1 MRVNAIISGLVIVI
15 VTIVAIF
22 ATLGNLFRGDD
33 GETPDL
39 PETVM
44 SVPDSTSRPRPADAS
59 AKPLPP
65 LVVPLIPAAVHDL
78 DGAAGEIEFCLPIV
92 LPHTPCMPRAAILGL
107 DTRPVDRLTA
117 DGAPRFAEVM
127 LVHPTDFKEPE
138 RVVRTCEVYASLT
151 AEDWAPMTTAGMAAA
166 ARFERFCG
174 LRALASVAEVPRTS
188 RFGDGPMTEEEIKAV
203 PAADWP
209 RLGEAAVTEPI
220 FSRAEKEPRSW
231 SGDTETLLMTVRDIA
246 HADFDGDGE
255 GERLLNI
262 AGRARGGSAG
272 FSGYYILEHDQ
283 HGIGL
288 RRVDW
293 K

>member
-15 VTIVAIF
+15 ITIIAIF
-22 ATLGNLFRGDD
+22 ATLGDLFRGDE
-33 GETPDL
+33 GKTPDL

-44 SVPDSTSRPRPADAS
+44 AVPDGAERPHPDKTRAEPR
-59 AKPLPP
+59 PP
-65 LVVPLIPAAVHDL
+65 LVVPMIPSAQHDL
-78 DGAAGEIEFCLPIV
+78 EGAEGKIEFCLPVV
-92 LPHTPCMPRAAILGL
+92 LPHTPCLPRAAILGL

-127 LVHPTDFKEPE
+127 LIHPTDFKEPE
-138 RVVRTCEVYASLT
+138 RVVRTCEVYARLT

-174 LRALASVAEVPRTS
+174 LRALASVARVPRTS
-188 RFGDGPMTEEEIKAV
+188 RFGNGLMTEEEIEAV
-203 PAADWP
+203 PEGDWP
-209 RLGEAAVTEPI
+209 RLGEAKMAKPI
-220 FSRAEKEPRSW
+220 FAKASQDPRSW
-231 SGDTETLLMTVRDIA
+231 SGDTETLIMTVSDVA

-255 GERLLNI
+255 GERLLNV

-293 K
+293 Q